1 MNGQITPGE
10 ACHLANITKHYDH
23 AREKHPYFCDKL
35 LPDYLGMNVIQARIA
50 MNLEYTRRRIKDGVH
65 GHDLMWNEIAN
76 CKVWEAT
83 EAISNGDNAV
93 AVEKLYDTVAVMLR
107 TIDVLE
113 GRQAL
118 GNPKGGKK

>member
-1 MNGQITPGE
+1 MNGQITPRE
-10 ACHLANITKHYDH
+10 TCHLANITKHYDH

-35 LPDYLGMNVIQARIA
+35 LPDRLRRNVIQDRID
-50 MNLEYTRRRIKDGVH
+50 MNLEFARRRIKDGVH
-65 GHDLMWNEIAN
+65 EHDLMWNEIAN

-83 EAISNGDNAV
+83 EAIFNGDNSA
-93 AVEKLYDTVAVMLR
+93 AVEELYDAIAVLLR

-118 GNPKGGKK
+118 GKPKGGKK